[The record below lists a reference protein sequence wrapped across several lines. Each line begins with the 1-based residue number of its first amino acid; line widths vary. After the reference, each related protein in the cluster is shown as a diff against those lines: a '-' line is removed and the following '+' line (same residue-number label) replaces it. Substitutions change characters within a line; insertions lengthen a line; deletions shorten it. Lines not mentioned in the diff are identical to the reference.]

1 MSAFRRSNSPKIAYV
16 IEPRFSGGTSAAVAA
31 ELPVAAEFGQ
41 VVVHAITSRTFGEN
55 QHVSPVL
62 RKVLDDLQIPLVWDA
77 PFISA
82 DFVFLHNPSFLK
94 FQDTLGTKIIARY
107 LFVITHE
114 NFLRPGGE
122 EGFDVSTCLSQIE
135 VSTISLRKTLAP
147 ISPYNRKA
155 VVNWLTTSRMAR
167 YWDVLDCDWFNI
179 CQTDLSTPCETPQD
193 RRGRH
198 SRPGFEKFPAIADL
212 DACFPKH
219 SQCNVILGA
228 DALLEARVLRA
239 HWNLLPFDAISVEE
253 FFGMIDFF
261 VYFTAPTWQESFG
274 RVVAEA
280 LAAGKVVLANPDTGA
295 TFGDAVL
302 TCRPADVDAIISDLI
317 DHPHRYHEQVSRA
330 QSALDRFSAGN
341 FRAMLSSILSADSG
355 VLT

>member
-1 MSAFRRSNSPKIAYV
+1 MQAVGRSNTPKIAYV

-31 ELPVAAEFGQ
+31 ELPVAAQFGQ
-41 VVVHAITSRTFGEN
+41 VVVHAITSRTFGDN

-62 RKVLDDLQIPLVWDA
+62 RRMLDDLSIPLIWDA
-77 PFISA
+77 PRISA

-94 FQDTLGTKIIARY
+94 HQDTLNTRIIARDLY
-107 LFVITHE
+107 VITHE
-114 NFLRPGGE
+114 NFLRPGGA
-122 EGFDVSTCLSQIE
+122 EGFDVAACLNQIE
-135 VSTISLRKTLAP
+135 ASTISLRKTLAP
-147 ISPYNRKA
+147 ISPYNRRT
-155 VVNWLTTSRMAR
+155 VTEWLDTSRVAR
-167 YWDVLDCDWFNI
+167 LWDVLDTDWFNI
-179 CQTDLSTPCETPQD
+179 CQSDMRGPCENPQD

-212 DACFPKH
+212 ENCFPPH

-228 DALLEARVLRA
+228 DALLNARVLRA
-239 HWNLLPFDAISVEE
+239 HWKLLPFDAISVEE

-280 LAAGKVVLANPDTGA
+280 IAAGKVVLTNPDTGA

-302 TCRPADVDAIISDLI
+302 TCEPAGVNKIIADLVA
-317 DHPHRYHEQVSRA
+317 HPNKYHDQVARSQA
-330 QSALDRFSAGN
+330 ALKAYSAEN
-341 FRAMLSSILSADSG
+341 FKTMLSGILSADSG
-355 VLT
+355 VHA